1 MSFAGGRDTS
11 GAWENHAEPDGRV
24 DEIAWT
30 LDPREVRK
38 EHFNV
43 ACRATFS
50 VRYLPDLYS
59 KRAVLCRVPAE
70 GQTRCGVESQEP
82 VYSEAAQ
89 RRTADG
95 RSRHSI
101 RPDLSSHYLEQMEI
115 GLG

>member
-59 KRAVLCRVPAE
+59 NEQSFAGCLPKDRLVVEWNLKSLCILKPLSGEPPTAE
-70 GQTRCGVESQEP
+70 
-82 VYSEAAQ
+82 
-89 RRTADG
+89 AD
-95 RSRHSI
+95 I
-101 RPDLSSHYLEQMEI
+101 NPC
-115 GLG
+115 LG